1 LTSSSDRRP
10 AKPTRSSAGARGPSD
25 RIDDPNARP
34 ELDGE
39 TPDGSAAD
47 AAREP
52 GGRGDGPVS
61 PRLGVVGYLRFF
73 WRQLTS
79 MRTAILLLL
88 LLAIAAIPGSLVPQ
102 RSSDPNGVAQY
113 FTDNPDLAPIL
124 DAVKLFDVY
133 SSPWFSAVYILLFVS
148 LIGCI
153 IPRTKHHFDA
163 MRARPPRTPARLSRL
178 ADHREETYPDVDVTT
193 ALAEARTLL
202 RTSGYRV
209 EEYDQRG
216 VRSLSAERGYLRETG
231 NLVFHAS
238 LVGVLVAVGI
248 GGGFGYSGQRVVVEG
263 QSFVNSIIDYD
274 SINPGRFFDEDS
286 LSPYALS
293 LDALDVTYETANLSA
308 YGQPIDFTAHVSTTT
323 PDGEELEQQ
332 IKVNSPLRFEGTDVF
347 LLGNGYAPTI
357 TVRDPDGEVVFTD
370 SVPFLPQ
377 DANLTSIGVVKIPD
391 GLAEQVGLV
400 GFFYPTAQPLGDGA
414 FTSNYPDL
422 VLPVLSLN
430 VYTGDLGIDDGVPRS
445 VYTLATDDMTQVAGR
460 DSDVDALQLQPGE
473 SVELPNGLGSIE
485 FGNANPD
492 AADGD
497 YSGSV
502 PRFASLDIHNDPS
515 QGWVLLFAV
524 LVVAGLLTSLF
535 VPRRRVWIAVH
546 PVAGPADDG
555 ADDGPADSSAAGGVR
570 VEYAGLARGEDPG
583 LADAV
588 DSLAYRHGT
597 ALGAERP

>member
-1 LTSSSDRRP
+1 MSSPSDPRPEKPSRP
-10 AKPTRSSAGARGPSD
+10 ARSAGGRGPSD

-39 TPDGSAAD
+39 NAESEASSTVAQ
-47 AAREP
+47 
-52 GGRGDGPVS
+52 GDGPVS
-61 PRLGVVGYLRFF
+61 PKLGVIGSLRFF

-79 MRTAILLLL
+79 MKTAILLLL

-102 RSSDPNGVAQY
+102 RSSDPNGVTQY

-124 DAVKLFDVY
+124 DKIQLFDVY
-133 SSPWFSAVYILLFVS
+133 SSPWFSAVYILLFIS

-178 ADHREETYPDVDVTT
+178 ADHREETYADVDVET
-193 ALAEARTLL
+193 ALAEARSIL
-202 RTSGYRV
+202 TSSRYRV
-209 EEYDQRG
+209 EEYEQRG

-238 LVGVLVAVGI
+238 LVGVLIAVGV

-263 QSFVNSIIDYD
+263 QSFVNSVIDYD

-286 LSPYALS
+286 LSPYALN
-293 LDALDVTYETANLSA
+293 LDSFDVTYETANLDA
-308 YGQPIDFTAHVSTTT
+308 YGQPIDFTAHVTTTT
-323 PDGEELEQQ
+323 PDGESSDQE
-332 IKVNSPLRFEGTDVF
+332 IKVNHPLRFEGTDVF

-357 TVRDPDGEVVFTD
+357 TVRDPDGKVVFTD

-391 GLAEQVGLV
+391 GLSEQVGMV
-400 GFFYPTAQPLGDGA
+400 GFFYPTAQPLDDGA
-414 FTSNYPDL
+414 FTSTYPDL
-422 VLPVLSLN
+422 VLPILSLN

-445 VYTLATDDMTQVAGR
+445 VYTLNTDEMTQVAGR
-460 DSDVDALQLQPGE
+460 DSDVEAIQLSPGDTA
-473 SVELPNGLGSIE
+473 ELPNGLGSIE
-485 FGNANPD
+485 FENANPD
-492 AADGD
+492 AAAGD

-515 QGWVLLFAV
+515 QVWVLVFAV
-524 LVVAGLLTSLF
+524 LVVLGLLTSLF
-535 VPRRRVWIAVH
+535 VPRRRVWVAVH
-546 PVAGPADDG
+546 PVSAASADDT
-555 ADDGPADSSAAGGVR
+555 ADESGSGVR

-588 DSLAYRHGT
+588 DALAYRHGT
-597 ALGAERP
+597 ALGVERP

>member
-1 LTSSSDRRP
+1 M
-10 AKPTRSSAGARGPSD
+10 
-25 RIDDPNARP
+25 DDPNARP
-34 ELDGE
+34 ELEGE
-39 TPDGSAAD
+39 TPETGGAPEAA
-47 AAREP
+47 AS
-52 GGRGDGPVS
+52 GDGPVS

-102 RSSDPNGVAQY
+102 RSSDPNGVTQY
-113 FTDNPDLAPIL
+113 FADNPDVAPIL
-124 DAVKLFDVY
+124 DSLKLFDVY
-133 SSPWFSAVYILLFVS
+133 SSPWFSAVYILLFIS

-178 ADHREETYPDVDVTT
+178 TDHREETYADTDVDT
-193 ALAEARTLL
+193 ALAEARTILSK
-202 RTSGYRV
+202 SGYRV
-209 EEYDQRG
+209 EDYDQRG

-248 GGGFGYSGQRVVVEG
+248 GGGFGYAGQRVVVEG
-263 QSFVNSIIDYD
+263 QSFVNSAIDYD
-274 SINPGRFFDEDS
+274 SINPGRFFDEES

-293 LDALDVTYETANLSA
+293 LDALDVTYETSNIAA
-308 YGQPIDFTAHVSTTT
+308 YGQPIDFTAHVTTTT
-323 PDGEELEQQ
+323 PDGNSTAQQ
-332 IKVNSPLRFEGTDVF
+332 IKVNSPLRFQGTDVF

-357 TVRDPDGEVVFTD
+357 TVRDPDGSVVFTD

-377 DANLTSIGVVKIPD
+377 DANLTSIGVVKVPD
-391 GLAEQVGLV
+391 GLAKQVGLV

-422 VLPVLSLN
+422 VLPILSLN

-445 VYTLATDDMTQVAGR
+445 VYTLATDDMTQIAGR
-460 DSDVDALQLQPGE
+460 DADVAAIQLQPGE
-473 SVELPNGLGSIE
+473 TAQLPDGLGSIE

-492 AADGD
+492 AASGD

-502 PRFASLDIHNDPS
+502 PRFASLDIHSDPS
-515 QGWVLLFAV
+515 QLWVLLFAV
-524 LVVAGLLTSLF
+524 LVVAGLLTSLM
-535 VPRRRVWIAVH
+535 VPRRRVWVAVH
-546 PVAGPADDG
+546 SVEPAGADG
-555 ADDGPADSSAAGGVR
+555 ATSGGVR
-570 VEYAGLARGEDPG
+570 VEYAGLARGEDPRLG
-583 LADAV
+583 EAIE
-588 DSLAYRHGT
+588 SLAYRHGT
-597 ALGAERP
+597 ALGVERL

>member
-1 LTSSSDRRP
+1 LTSPSDRRP
-10 AKPTRSSAGARGPSD
+10 ETSDRARRSTDARGPSD

-39 TPDGSAAD
+39 TPETD
-47 AAREP
+47 AAT

-61 PRLGVVGYLRFF
+61 LKLGVVGYLRFA

-102 RSSDPNGVAQY
+102 RSSDPNGVSQY
-113 FTDNPDLAPIL
+113 FTDNPDVAPIL
-124 DAVKLFDVY
+124 DNLQLFDVY
-133 SSPWFSAVYILLFVS
+133 SSSWFSAVYILLFVS

-178 ADHREETYPDVDVTT
+178 ADHREETYADADVDT
-193 ALAEARTLL
+193 ALAEARTVLT
-202 RTSGYRV
+202 RSGYRV

-238 LVGVLVAVGI
+238 LVGVLLAVGV

-263 QSFVNSIIDYD
+263 QSFVNSVIDYD

-286 LSPYALS
+286 LSPYALT
-293 LDALDVTYETANLSA
+293 LDAFDVTYETKNLDA
-308 YGQPIDFTAHVSTTT
+308 YGQPIDFTASVTTTT
-323 PDGEELEQQ
+323 PDGEKRDHQV
-332 IKVNSPLRFEGTDVF
+332 KVNAPLRFADTDVF
-347 LLGNGYAPTI
+347 LLGNGYAPSI
-357 TVRDPDGEVVFTD
+357 TVRDPDGRVVFTD

-377 DANLTSIGVVKIPD
+377 DANLTSVGVVKIPD

-414 FTSNYPDL
+414 LSSNYPDL

-445 VYTLATDDMTQVAGR
+445 VYTLATDDMTQIAGR
-460 DSDVDALQLQPGE
+460 DADVKALQLSPGDAA
-473 SVELPNGLGSIE
+473 ELPNGLGTIE

-492 AADGD
+492 AKAGD
-497 YSGSV
+497 FSGSV
-502 PRFASLDIHNDPS
+502 PRFASFDIHHDPS

-524 LVVAGLLTSLF
+524 LVVLGLLTSLF
-535 VPRRRVWIAVH
+535 VPRRRVWVAVH
-546 PVAGPADDG
+546 PIDG
-555 ADDGPADSSAAGGVR
+555 TTSATVSAADGSETPGGVR

-588 DSLAYRHGT
+588 ESLAYRHGT
-597 ALGAERP
+597 ALGVERL